1 MGRKISALFLSVLL
15 TLLSVLPVTAAEATN
30 TSVSVVSACWTEGK
44 FTAYVH
50 PQSGCDTSIAE
61 TGVMINN
68 NTGKSRGK
76 LQTLAE
82 SGQPVRYM
90 LLLDLSTSMP
100 QYKKRILAFAEA
112 LAQGETREYQITVG
126 GFGERFEILEENLS
140 SAEAVQTFF
149 NTITYEHRATD
160 IGGGVVE
167 ALKYLSGKYKAGKG
181 PMNLVV
187 LSDGVP
193 YLSGNY
199 ESEEAGIRETSRMA
213 AEAIANTP
221 EISLHTV
228 SFSEWDATIMG
239 AVSTGSGLDVSAY
252 SVQGAKSAAQQIA
265 EYTDSLFLT
274 QIPFSWDFD
283 SDRMDLQLM
292 ISDPAS
298 MDMSLAPIHNVANID
313 RIEDMDL
320 SKTPEITIIEEE
332 PEAEGDKS
340 DEDSEEIE
348 EEEETEEVVEEPKDK
363 KEDSK
368 EKKETGISKKL
379 LVPICA
385 AAALLLAVI
394 VFMIVRASRSRKKT
408 GVNDS
413 NAGITMRLEV
423 ISGNVKNSNENFI
436 LRDQIII
443 GSSSSCDLVF
453 KETDI
458 APKNSRIFMQDQ
470 LIFIENINEKENNT
484 CIGGMK
490 IYAPNRLRSGDEIS
504 IGSVRFIF
512 RF

>member
-1 MGRKISALFLSVLL
+1 
-15 TLLSVLPVTAAEATN
+15 
-30 TSVSVVSACWTEGK
+30 
-44 FTAYVH
+44 
-50 PQSGCDTSIAE
+50 
-61 TGVMINN
+61 
-68 NTGKSRGK
+68 
-76 LQTLAE
+76 
-82 SGQPVRYM
+82 
-90 LLLDLSTSMP
+90 
-100 QYKKRILAFAEA
+100 
-112 LAQGETREYQITVG
+112 
-126 GFGERFEILEENLS
+126 
-140 SAEAVQTFF
+140 
-149 NTITYEHRATD
+149 
-160 IGGGVVE
+160 
-167 ALKYLSGKYKAGKG
+167 
-181 PMNLVV
+181 
-187 LSDGVP
+187 
-193 YLSGNY
+193 
-199 ESEEAGIRETSRMA
+199 MA

-283 SDRMDLQLM
+283 SDRMDLQLL

-298 MDMSLAPIHNVANID
+298 MDMSLAPINSVANID

-332 PEAEGDKS
+332 PEAEGDES

-348 EEEETEEVVEEPKDK
+348 DEEETEEVVEEPEDK

-368 EKKETGISKKL
+368 EKEKTGISNKL
-379 LVPICA
+379 LIPICA
-385 AAALLLAVI
+385 VAALLLAVI

-408 GVNDS
+408 GVNDG

-423 ISGNVKNSNENFI
+423 ISGNVKNSNANFI

>member
-1 MGRKISALFLSVLL
+1 MGRKVSALFLSVLL
-15 TLLSVLPVTAAEATN
+15 TLFSVLPVTAAETTN
-30 TSVSVVSACWTEGK
+30 TSVSVASACWTEGK

-50 PQSGCDTSIAE
+50 PQSGYDTSIAE
-61 TGVMINN
+61 TGVMVNN
-68 NTGKSRGK
+68 NTGNSRGK

-90 LLLDLSTSMP
+90 LLLDLSSSMP
-100 QYKKRILAFAEA
+100 QYKKRVLAFTEA
-112 LAQGETREYQITVG
+112 LTQGETQEYQITVG

-149 NTITYEHRATD
+149 NNITYEHRATD
-160 IGGGVVE
+160 IGRGVVE

-199 ESEEAGIRETSRMA
+199 ESEEAGIRETAQMA

-228 SFSEWDATIMG
+228 SFSEWNSTIMG

-252 SVQGAKSAAQQIA
+252 SVQGAKSAAQQIT

-283 SDRMDLQLM
+283 SKRMDLQLM
-292 ISDPAS
+292 ITDSDS
-298 MDMSLAPIHNVANID
+298 MGMGLIPIHNVANID

-320 SKTPEITIIEEE
+320 SKTPEITILEEE
-332 PEAEGDKS
+332 PEAEG
-340 DEDSEEIE
+340 SEEIE
-348 EEEETEEVVEEPKDK
+348 DEEETEEVAGELEETD
-363 KEDSK
+363 
-368 EKKETGISKKL
+368 EKADGKQEEKTRINKKL
-379 LVPICA
+379 LIPVCV

-394 VFMIVRASRSRKKT
+394 VFIILRVSRSRKKA
-408 GVNDS
+408 GVYDE
-413 NAGITMRLEV
+413 NAGITMRLQV
-423 ISGNVKNSNENFI
+423 ISGSVKNTDETFI

-443 GSSSSCDLVF
+443 GSSSFCDLVF
-453 KETDI
+453 KDKDI